1 MKNTK
6 FQKPVLLVEDYLE
19 IAREYGYERTFMEA
33 YLAANGHYYIGLQ
46 NQEYIWVDGN
56 VDSG

>member
-19 IAREYGYERTFMEA
+19 IAKEYGYENTFMKA